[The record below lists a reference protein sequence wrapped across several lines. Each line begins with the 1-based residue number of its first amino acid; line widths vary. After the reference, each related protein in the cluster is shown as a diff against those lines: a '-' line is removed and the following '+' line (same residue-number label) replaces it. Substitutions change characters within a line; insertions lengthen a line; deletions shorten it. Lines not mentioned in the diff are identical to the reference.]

1 MPTSW
6 LSSARAAALALMLSP
21 ALAAAQPAPAPAPP
35 PPSEQLPAKGVAPEE
50 KDLARAQKT
59 DQRPWAQ
66 GVSAENQQRA
76 LALFAEAN
84 GLLRDAVFV
93 KAAETY
99 REALRS
105 WDHPAIHY
113 NLALALV
120 NLDQPVEMFLELE
133 KAMAYGAAPLD
144 DDKFER
150 ARQYKLLVA
159 ATLASV
165 EISCATPGARVY
177 LDGKELFVAP
187 GTHKGLIR
195 IGEHTVLAKGAG
207 YAPTQLSQKLGP
219 GEVMRLEL
227 KLFTDKELTR
237 ERRAMPVWVPWLVLG
252 AGVAVAGTGGLLHTQ
267 AQDELSD
274 YDAAIAACAGASPS
288 GGCANPGVDVLDQ
301 KNAAENKQTLAI
313 TAYAIGGVAI
323 ATGVVLAIINRAEA
337 YRIDPFAERGQP
349 GATAIAPL
357 VGPDLAGLSV
367 AGRF

>member
-1 MPTSW
+1 MMPTSW
-6 LSSARAAALALMLSP
+6 LSPACAAALALMLCP
-21 ALAAAQPAPAPAPP
+21 AVAAAQAAPP
-35 PPSEQLPAKGVAPEE
+35 PAPSPSGQLPEKGVAPEE

-59 DQRPWAQ
+59 EERPWAK
-66 GVSAENQQRA
+66 GVAPEQQQRA

-120 NLDQPVEMFLELE
+120 NLDQPVEMFQELE

-144 DDKFER
+144 DDKYER

-165 EISCATPGARVY
+165 EISCATPGARVF
-177 LDGKELFVAP
+177 LDGKELFVSP
-187 GTHKGLIR
+187 GSHKGLIR
-195 IGEHTVLAKGAG
+195 IGEHTVLAKGTG

-227 KLFTDKELTR
+227 KLFTDDELTR
-237 ERRAMPVWVPWLVLG
+237 ERRAMPAWVPWVVLG
-252 AGVAVAGTGGLLHTQ
+252 GGVAIAGAGGLMHAQ
-267 AQDELSD
+267 AKDELSD
-274 YDAAIAACAGASPS
+274 YDAAIQSCAAASPT
-288 GGCANPGVDVLDQ
+288 GGCANPGVDVLDK
-301 KNAAENKQTLAI
+301 KNGAENKQTLAI

-323 ATGVVLAIINRAEA
+323 ATGVVLAVINRPES
-337 YRIDPFAERGQP
+337 YRIDPFAEKQR

-357 VGPDLAGLSV
+357 LGPDLAGVSF

>member
-1 MPTSW
+1 MMPTSW
-6 LSSARAAALALMLSP
+6 LSPARAAVLALMLCP
-21 ALAAAQPAPAPAPP
+21 AVAAAQATPPAPS
-35 PPSEQLPAKGVAPEE
+35 PSGQLPEKGVAPEE

-59 DQRPWAQ
+59 EERPWAQ
-66 GVSAENQQRA
+66 GVAPEHQQRA

-120 NLDQPVEMFLELE
+120 NLDQPVEMFQELE

-144 DDKFER
+144 DDKYER

-165 EISCATPGARVY
+165 EISCATPGARVF
-177 LDGKELFVAP
+177 LDGKELFVSP
-187 GTHKGLIR
+187 GSHKGLIR
-195 IGEHTVLAKGAG
+195 IGEHTVLAKGTG

-227 KLFTDKELTR
+227 KLFTDDELTR
-237 ERRAMPVWVPWLVLG
+237 ERRAMPAWVPWVVLG
-252 AGVAVAGTGGLLHTQ
+252 GGAVVVGAGGFLHAQ
-267 AQDELSD
+267 ARDELDD
-274 YDAAIAACAGASPS
+274 YDAAIQSCAAASPS
-288 GGCANPGVDVLDQ
+288 GGCANPGARVLDK
-301 KNAAENKQTLAI
+301 KNGAENKQTLAI
-313 TAYAIGGVAI
+313 TAYALGGVAI
-323 ATGVVLAIINRAEA
+323 ATGVVLAVINRPES
-337 YRIDPFAERGQP
+337 YRIDPFAEKQRGT
-349 GATAIAPL
+349 TAIAPL
-357 VGPDLAGLSV
+357 VGPDLAGVSF

>member
-1 MPTSW
+1 MMPTSW
-6 LSSARAAALALMLSP
+6 LSPARAAVLALMLCP
-21 ALAAAQPAPAPAPP
+21 AVAAAQASPAPS
-35 PPSEQLPAKGVAPEE
+35 PSPSGQLPEKGVAPEE

-59 DQRPWAQ
+59 DERPWAH

-120 NLDQPVEMFLELE
+120 NLDQPVEMFQELE

-144 DDKFER
+144 DDKYER

-165 EISCATPGARVY
+165 EISCATPGARVF

-187 GTHKGLIR
+187 GSHKGLIR
-195 IGEHTVLAKGAG
+195 IGEHTVLAKGTG

-227 KLFTDKELTR
+227 KLFTDDELTR
-237 ERRAMPVWVPWLVLG
+237 ERRAMPAWVPWVVLG
-252 AGVAVAGTGGLLHTQ
+252 GGVVIAGAGGWMHTQ
-267 AQDELSD
+267 ARDELSD
-274 YDAAIAACAGASPS
+274 YDAAIQSCAASSPT
-288 GGCANPGVDVLDQ
+288 GGCANPGVNVLDK
-301 KNAAENKQTLAI
+301 KNGAENKQTLAI

-323 ATGVVLAIINRAEA
+323 ATGVVLAVINRPES
-337 YRIDPFAERGQP
+337 YRIDPFAERQRSG
-349 GATAIAPL
+349 TAIAPL
-357 VGPDLAGLSV
+357 VGPDLAGVSFS
-367 AGRF
+367 GHF